1 MDPCGAGIDAM
12 TLRDLRSVFLALVVG
27 ALLTATC
34 RAGYG
39 RQTMVVE
46 ADYDETAVCHWIEHN
61 ADAIQK
67 STGAK
72 ILDTHGDVVTL
83 EIDTKYG
90 TQTFRIRRTGRR
102 GDYVGTFVDRSTGTL
117 TDYGYRMKV
126 TSVDG
131 GRSQIEITMTAT
143 SENNNGVAVNIELR
157 KSLRL
162 MRSFLE
168 HYLTRE

>member
-1 MDPCGAGIDAM
+1 MM
-12 TLRDLRSVFLALVVG
+12 LRDFRAVFLALVVVG
-27 ALLTATC
+27 FLAAAC

-39 RQTMVVE
+39 RQTLVVE
-46 ADYDETAVCHWIEHN
+46 ADYDEAAVCRWIERN

-72 ILDTHGDVVTL
+72 ILDTHGDLITL
-83 EIDTKYG
+83 QIDTKYG
-90 TQTFRIRRTGRR
+90 KQTFRIRRSGGR

-117 TDYGYRMKV
+117 TDYSYHIKV
-126 TSVDG
+126 TSLG
-131 GRSQIEITMTAT
+131 RRRSQIEVTMTAT
-143 SENNNGVAVNIELR
+143 SENVNGVSVNIELR

-168 HYLTRE
+168 QYLTRE

>member
-1 MDPCGAGIDAM
+1 M
-12 TLRDLRSVFLALVVG
+12 TLRDLRSVFLALVFG

-39 RQTMVVE
+39 RQTLVVE
-46 ADYDETAVCHWIEHN
+46 ADYGEGAVCHWIEHN

-72 ILDTHGDVVTL
+72 ILDTHGDLVTL
-83 EIDTKYG
+83 QIDTKYG

-117 TDYGYRMKV
+117 TNYAYRMKV
-126 TSVDG
+126 TSLDG
-131 GRSQIEITMTAT
+131 GRSQIEVTMTAT
-143 SENNNGVAVNIELR
+143 SETVNGVAVNIELR

-168 HYLTRE
+168 QYLTRE

>member
-1 MDPCGAGIDAM
+1 M
-12 TLRDLRSVFLALVVG
+12 TLRELRSVLLALVIG
-27 ALLTATC
+27 AILAAAC

-39 RQTMVVE
+39 RQTLVVE
-46 ADYDETAVCHWIEHN
+46 ADYDEGAVCRWIEHN

-72 ILDTHGDVVTL
+72 ILDTHGDLVTL
-83 EIDTKYG
+83 QIDTKYG
-90 TQTFRIRRTGRR
+90 TQTFRIRRTGHR
-102 GDYVGTFVDRSTGTL
+102 GDYLGTFVDRSTGTL
-117 TDYGYRMKV
+117 TNYSYHIKV
-126 TSVDG
+126 SSLDR
-131 GRSQIEITMTAT
+131 GRSQIEITMSAT
-143 SENNNGVAVNIELR
+143 SETNNGVSVNIELR

>member
-1 MDPCGAGIDAM
+1 M
-12 TLRDLRSVFLALVVG
+12 TLRDLRSVFLALVIG

-39 RQTMVVE
+39 RQTLVVE
-46 ADYDETAVCHWIEHN
+46 ADYGEGAVCRWIEHN

-72 ILDTHGDVVTL
+72 ILDTHGDLVTL
-83 EIDTKYG
+83 QIDTKYG

-117 TDYGYRMKV
+117 TNYAYRMKV
-126 TSVDG
+126 TSLDG
-131 GRSQIEITMTAT
+131 GRSQIEVTMTAT
-143 SENNNGVAVNIELR
+143 SETVNGVAVNIELR

-168 HYLTRE
+168 QYLTRE

>member
-1 MDPCGAGIDAM
+1 M
-12 TLRDLRSVFLALVVG
+12 TLRDLRSVSLALVVVG
-27 ALLTATC
+27 FLATAC

-46 ADYDETAVCHWIEHN
+46 ADYDEAAVCHWIEHN

-72 ILDTHGDVVTL
+72 ILDTHGDLVTL

-90 TQTFRIRRTGRR
+90 TETFRIRRTVRH

-117 TDYGYRMKV
+117 SDYAFRMKV
-126 TSVDG
+126 TSLEG